1 MVHTSNIEV
10 STRKN
15 KQLVDITSKVEQ
27 VVSGSGI
34 KEGMVLVF
42 ATHTTT
48 GLLINERE
56 GGLLDDMESVLCG
69 LVPSAGAY
77 LHDRVDNNAASHIQS
92 VLLSASLTVPVGSG
106 KLSLGTWQSILLAER
121 DGPRRRTL
129 IVKVIG
135 D

>member
-1 MVHTSNIEV
+1 MIEV

-34 KEGMVLVF
+34 KDGLALVF
-42 ATHTTT
+42 TTHTTT
-48 GLLINERE
+48 GLFINERE
-56 GGLLDDMESVLCG
+56 GGLLDDMESVLCS
-69 LVPSAGAY
+69 LVPASGAY
-77 LHDRVDNNAASHIQS
+77 HHDRVDNNAASHIQS
-92 VLLSASLTVPVGSG
+92 VLLSASVTLPVGSG
-106 KLSLGTWQSILLAER
+106 RLALGTWQSIILAER

-129 IVKVIG
+129 TVKVIG